1 MTYPIR
7 RDVILSP
14 DQKVH
19 IPLVVRGIWVDD
31 HIESVSV
38 MHGHEYLKMSKHFAL
53 IDAARMQAE
62 KEMNEYLD
70 DQEETRDDIIARL
83 CGTR

>member
-14 DQKVH
+14 DNKVH

-38 MHGHEYLKMSKHFAL
+38 MHGHEYLKMAKHAAL

-62 KEMNEYLD
+62 KEMNEYLT

-83 CGTR
+83 CGTN

>member
-7 RDVILSP
+7 RDVVLSP
-14 DQKVH
+14 DNKVH

-38 MHGHEYLKMSKHFAL
+38 MHGHEYLKMGKHAAL
-53 IDAARMQAE
+53 IDAARVQAE

-70 DQEETRDDIIARL
+70 NQEETRDDIVKRL

>member
-7 RDVILSP
+7 RDVVLSP
-14 DQKVH
+14 DNKVH
-19 IPLVVRGIWVDD
+19 IPLVVRGLWVDD

-38 MHGHEYLKMSKHFAL
+38 MHGHEYLKMSKHAAL
-53 IDAARMQAE
+53 IDAARVQAE
-62 KEMNEYLD
+62 KEMNEYLA
-70 DQEETRDDIIARL
+70 DQEETRDDIVKRL

>member
-7 RDVILSP
+7 RDVELSP
-14 DQKVH
+14 DPK
-19 IPLVVRGIWVDD
+19 IKIKLVVRGIWVDD

-38 MHGHEYLKMSKHFAL
+38 MHGHEYLKIAKHTAL
-53 IDAARMQAE
+53 IDAARVQAE

-70 DQEETRDDIIARL
+70 DQEETRDDIVKRL

>member
-7 RDVILSP
+7 RDVVLSP

-38 MHGHEYLKMSKHFAL
+38 MHGHEYLKMSKHAAL

-62 KEMNEYLD
+62 KEMNKYLVA
-70 DQEETRDDIIARL
+70 QAETRDDIVKRL
-83 CGTR
+83 CGTY

>member
-7 RDVILSP
+7 RDVVLSP
-14 DQKVH
+14 DNKVH
-19 IPLVVRGIWVDD
+19 IPLVVRGLWVDD

-38 MHGHEYLKMSKHFAL
+38 MHGQEYLKMGKHAAL
-53 IDAARMQAE
+53 IDAARIQAE
-62 KEMNEYLD
+62 KEMSEYLV

>member
-1 MTYPIR
+1 MKYAIR
-7 RDVILSP
+7 RDVVLSP
-14 DQKVH
+14 DNKVH
-19 IPLVVRGIWVDD
+19 IPLVVRGLWVDD

-38 MHGHEYLKMSKHFAL
+38 MHGHEYLKMGKHAAL
-53 IDAARMQAE
+53 IDAARVQAE

-70 DQEETRDDIIARL
+70 NQEETRDDIVKRL

>member
-7 RDVILSP
+7 RDVTLSP
-14 DQKVH
+14 DPK
-19 IPLVVRGIWVDD
+19 IKIKLVVRGLWVDD

-38 MHGHEYLKMSKHFAL
+38 MHGHEYLKMSKHSAL
-53 IDAARMQAE
+53 IDAARVQAE
-62 KEMNEYLD
+62 KEMNEYLIG
-70 DQEETRDDIIARL
+70 QEETRDDIVKRL

>member
-1 MTYPIR
+1 
-7 RDVILSP
+7 
-14 DQKVH
+14 
-19 IPLVVRGIWVDD
+19 
-31 HIESVSV
+31 
-38 MHGHEYLKMSKHFAL
+38 MHGQEYLKMGKHAAL
-53 IDAARMQAE
+53 IDAARVQAE

>member
-7 RDVILSP
+7 RDVTLSP

-38 MHGHEYLKMSKHFAL
+38 MHGHEYLKMSKHAAL
-53 IDAARMQAE
+53 IDAARVQAE
-62 KEMNEYLD
+62 KEMNEYLVA
-70 DQEETRDDIIARL
+70 QAETRDDIVKRL